1 MLALSERSSDLL
13 REHAL
18 ASAFLPE
25 TLTGMKLL
33 DQLRAQTGRVVFVVD
48 EYGVVQ
54 GIMTPPDLLEVITAE
69 RRSVQDAKAWATR
82 RESGSW
88 LIRCLLPN

>member
-1 MLALSERSSDLL
+1 MPRVLALGERSSDLL
-13 REHAL
+13 REHVL

-25 TLTGMKLL
+25 TLTGTELL

-54 GIMTPPDLLEVITAE
+54 GIMMPHDLLEAITGKL
-69 RRSVQDAKAWATR
+69 RSVEEAKAWAAR
-82 RESGSW
+82 REDGSW
-88 LIRCLLPN
+88 LI

>member
-1 MLALSERSSDLL
+1 MPRMLALGERSSDLL

-33 DQLRAQTGRVVFVVD
+33 DQLRAQTGCVVFVVD

-54 GIMTPPDLLEVITAE
+54 GIMTPPDLLEAITAE
-69 RRSVQDAKAWATR
+69 LRSVEDAKAWATR
-82 RESGSW
+82 REDG
-88 LIRCLLPN
+88 PG